1 MGCSPSKIWPT
12 ATIDKFKLSFSCNVE
27 IFLIKYTPNIRK
39 LSYSSFVELT
49 LISKESSFL

>member
-27 IFLIKYTPNIRK
+27 IFLIKYTLNIRK
-39 LSYSSFVELT
+39 LSYNSFVELT